1 LEINLSEH
9 ILGNESDVKGFPLT
23 DEMSQFVDNL
33 PAELIDVLNKIAV
46 NSGGVW
52 IVGGAVRDAS
62 MGLNPSD
69 VDLATDL
76 TPDDIL
82 RIFPDAI
89 ETGVSFGT
97 ITIKSGIFLYQT
109 TTLRT
114 DGEYID
120 SRRPNEVKW
129 NMSLMEDLKRRDFTI
144 NSMAIDVAR
153 RTYYDPHDG
162 LSDIKKQIIRC
173 VGNPQKRINE
183 DALRILR
190 AYRFLGQIDGKS
202 WQLEKH
208 LSNVMVANSYL
219 LKELS
224 SERIWQEISK
234 ILTFSKNGKILSRML
249 SDGILKIIFQWQ
261 NFETSRL
268 VMALENSDQF
278 ELITM
283 FVLLNYHLELE
294 AIDELCKSLKL
305 SRKETKEILFTFEN
319 ALITP
324 SKNGKYLRLYRH
336 ILGSKCRQIIL
347 LSRTF
352 CKYKLHNNF
361 NYIDENYFDEI
372 ISLLADLPKNKHEKQ
387 IIDGNWLMSATNL
400 GQGQKLGRLKEWLY
414 RIQIENNLTELSE
427 INLHLV
433 KIQWQNDDF
442 SSWPRMSLH

>member
-1 LEINLSEH
+1 MTEH

-23 DEMSQFVDNL
+23 NEMSQFVDGL
-33 PAELIDVLNKIAV
+33 PGELIDVLNKIAV
-46 NSGGVW
+46 KGGGVW

-76 TPDDIL
+76 TPDEIL
-82 RIFPDAI
+82 GIFPDAI

-120 SRRPNEVKW
+120 SRRPSKVKW
-129 NMSLMEDLKRRDFTI
+129 NLSLMEDLRRRDFTI

-153 RTYYDPHDG
+153 RTYYDPHNG
-162 LSDIKKQIIRC
+162 LSDIKNKIIRC

-190 AYRFLGQIDGKS
+190 AYRFLGQMDGKS
-202 WQLEKH
+202 WQLERH
-208 LSNVMVANSYL
+208 LSDVMVVNSYL
-219 LKELS
+219 LDELS
-224 SERIWQEISK
+224 SERIWQEMSK
-234 ILTFSKNGKILSRML
+234 ILSFSESGKILLRML

-261 NFETSRL
+261 DFETSKL
-268 VMALENSDQF
+268 VLALENSNQF

-294 AIDELCKSLKL
+294 AIVELCKSLKL
-305 SRKETKEILFTFEN
+305 SRKETKKVLFTFTN
-319 ALITP
+319 AQIIP
-324 SKNGKYLRLYRH
+324 ANNEKYLRLYRQ
-336 ILGSKCRQIIL
+336 ILGTNCRQILL

-352 CKYKLHNNF
+352 CKFGLYNNF
-361 NYIDENYFDEI
+361 NDIDYYYYDQI
-372 ISLLADLPKNKHEKQ
+372 ISLLTDLPENKLGKQ
-387 IIDGNWLMSATNL
+387 IIDGNWLMTATNL
-400 GQGQKLGRLKEWLY
+400 KQGQKLGRLKEWLF
-414 RIQIENNLTELSE
+414 RIQIENDLTEVSE
-427 INLHLV
+427 ISLHLA

-442 SSWPRMSLH
+442 DSWPRMSLQ